1 MKKKLVSILLAAAM
15 VLSMTACG
23 GGSNSGEGAKSTEAA
38 GAANSTEAGQA
49 KSSEAADETK
59 SGMAE
64 TGETAANPGGTAESK
79 ETQDAAD
86 EGDPVTLSLMV
97 TTRPTTDNKDFY
109 LDWLPELV
117 KEKYPNINVEV
128 EQLPT
133 DQYKQTV
140 RLKFASG
147 QGPDIFTWWAGLQAK
162 DLVDAGYVKDLSGF
176 SQLGKFKKE
185 IADSYVFDG
194 KNYGI
199 PLGSSFLTT
208 WYNKEAFEKA
218 GITQMPENWNQFL
231 ECCEKLKAAGYTPI
245 TMGDKQSFVVQFGVY
260 QIGASQIYADNMD
273 FDSQLFTGETKFTDE
288 CWVNTIDKYK
298 TLYDKGYIIENSLG
312 LSQEQS
318 RQAFLDGRAAMI
330 FDGSFG
336 YDALNKNGA
345 QEFEKGMFCMPSN
358 DEGKEFVY
366 NLTPS
371 NGVFASANS
380 ANQEAVDQVLEYW
393 FTEGTP
399 LFEKWVETSSDI
411 SCYEGTWDSRPLVKE
426 YLEKYKDDPS
436 IYNLNNAWPEGVSDM
451 MCTKF
456 QEVIAG
462 NATAEDV
469 CQAMQDKFDELNGN

>member
-1 MKKKLVSILLAAAM
+1 MKKKLVSMLMAAAM

-23 GGSNSGEGAKSTEAA
+23 GSNSEGTKSTEA
-38 GAANSTEAGQA
+38 GTGA
-49 KSSEAADETK
+49 KSEETVSEEKTETAK
-59 SGMAE
+59 SNETEKSSGE
-64 TGETAANPGGTAESK
+64 TGETVE
-79 ETQDAAD
+79 

-109 LDWLPELV
+109 LDWLPELI

-185 IADSYVFDG
+185 IADSYVFDD

-208 WYNKEAFEKA
+208 WYNKEAFDKA
-218 GITQMPENWNQFL
+218 GIVQMPENWDQFL

-260 QIGASQIYADNMD
+260 QIGASQIYGDNMD
-273 FDSQLFTGETKFTDE
+273 FDSQLFTGETKFTDD

-345 QEFEKGMFCMPSN
+345 VEFEKGMFCIPSN

-380 ANQEAVDQVLEYW
+380 ANQEAIDKVLEYW

-411 SCYEGTWDSRPLVKE
+411 SCYEGIEDSRPLVKE
-426 YLEKYKDDPS
+426 YLEKYKEDPS

-469 CQAMQDKFDELNGN
+469 CQAMQDKFDELSGN

>member
-1 MKKKLVSILLAAAM
+1 MKKKLVSILMAAAM

-23 GGSNSGEGAKSTEAA
+23 GSNSEGTKSTEA
-38 GAANSTEAGQA
+38 GTGA
-49 KSSEAADETK
+49 KSEETVSEEKTETAK
-59 SGMAE
+59 SNETEKSSGE
-64 TGETAANPGGTAESK
+64 TGETVE
-79 ETQDAAD
+79 

-185 IADSYVFDG
+185 IADSYVFDD

-208 WYNKEAFEKA
+208 WYNKEAFDKA
-218 GITQMPENWNQFL
+218 GIVQMPENWDQFL

-260 QIGASQIYADNMD
+260 QIGASQIYGDNMD
-273 FDSQLFTGETKFTDE
+273 FDSQLFTGETKFTDD

-345 QEFEKGMFCMPSN
+345 VEFEKGMFCIPSN

-380 ANQEAVDQVLEYW
+380 ANQEAIDKVLEYW

-411 SCYEGTWDSRPLVKE
+411 SCYEGIEDSRPLVKE
-426 YLEKYKDDPS
+426 YLEKYKEDPS

-469 CQAMQDKFDELNGN
+469 CQAMQDKFDELSGN

>member
-1 MKKKLVSILLAAAM
+1 MKKKLVSILMAAAM

-23 GGSNSGEGAKSTEAA
+23 GSNSEGTKSTEA
-38 GAANSTEAGQA
+38 GTGA
-49 KSSEAADETK
+49 KSEETVSEAKTETAK
-59 SGMAE
+59 SNETEKSSGE
-64 TGETAANPGGTAESK
+64 TGETVE
-79 ETQDAAD
+79 

-185 IADSYVFDG
+185 IADSYVFDD

-208 WYNKEAFEKA
+208 WYNKEAFDKA
-218 GITQMPENWNQFL
+218 GIGQMPENWDQFL

-260 QIGASQIYADNMD
+260 QIGASQIYGDNMD
-273 FDSQLFTGETKFTDE
+273 FDSQLFTGETKFTDD

-345 QEFEKGMFCMPSN
+345 VEFEKGMFCIPSN

-380 ANQEAVDQVLEYW
+380 ANQEAIDKVLEYW

-411 SCYEGTWDSRPLVKE
+411 SCYEGIEDSRPLVKE
-426 YLEKYKDDPS
+426 YLEKYKEDPS

-469 CQAMQDKFDELNGN
+469 CQAMQDKFDELSGN

>member
-1 MKKKLVSILLAAAM
+1 MKKKIISILIAAVM
-15 VLSMTACG
+15 TLSMTACG
-23 GGSNSGEGAKSTEAA
+23 SGQNQTDAATKDTAVKETSAKETSAKSENSSDTKKEDTEA
-38 GAANSTEAGQA
+38 
-49 KSSEAADETK
+49 ET
-59 SGMAE
+59 
-64 TGETAANPGGTAESK
+64 TGDSK
-79 ETQDAAD
+79 ETATDSSSNEQ
-86 EGDPVTLSLMV
+86 VNLSLMV

-117 KEKYPNINVEV
+117 KEKYPNININV

-162 DLVDAGYVKDLSGF
+162 DLVDAGYVKDMSDFPGLD
-176 SQLGKFKKE
+176 KFKKE
-185 IADSYVFDG
+185 IADSYSFEG

-208 WYNKEAFEKA
+208 WYNKDAFEQA
-218 GITQMPENWNQFL
+218 GIKEMPVNWDEFL
-231 ECCEKLKAAGYTPI
+231 DCCEKLKSAGYTPI

-260 QIGASQIYADNMD
+260 QIGASQIYGSNMD
-273 FDSQLFTGETKFTDE
+273 FDNQLFTGETKFTDE
-288 CWVNTIDKYK
+288 NWVKTIDKYK
-298 TLYDKGYIIENSLG
+298 TLYENGYVIDNSLG

-318 RQAFLDGRAAMI
+318 RQAFLDGKAAMV

-336 YDALNKNGA
+336 YDALNKDGA
-345 QEFEKGMFCMPSN
+345 VSFEKGMFCIPSN
-358 DEGKEFVY
+358 DKDQKFVY

-371 NGVFASANS
+371 NGVFASAAS
-380 ANQEAVDQVLEYW
+380 ANEEAVQEVLEYW

-411 SCYEGTWDSRPLVKE
+411 SCYEGIEDSRPMIKE
-426 YLEKYKDDPS
+426 YLEKYKEDAS

-462 NATAEDV
+462 SASAEDV
-469 CQAMQDKFDELNGN
+469 CQAMQDKFEELNE

>member
-1 MKKKLVSILLAAAM
+1 MKKKLVSMLMAAAM

-23 GGSNSGEGAKSTEAA
+23 GSNSEGTKSTEA
-38 GAANSTEAGQA
+38 GTGA
-49 KSSEAADETK
+49 KSEETVSEEKTETAK
-59 SGMAE
+59 SNETEKSSGE
-64 TGETAANPGGTAESK
+64 TGETVE
-79 ETQDAAD
+79 

-185 IADSYVFDG
+185 IADSYVFDD

-208 WYNKEAFEKA
+208 WYNKEAFDKA
-218 GITQMPENWNQFL
+218 GIGQMPENWDQFL

-260 QIGASQIYADNMD
+260 QIGASQIYGDNMD
-273 FDSQLFTGETKFTDE
+273 FDSQLFTGETKFTDD

-345 QEFEKGMFCMPSN
+345 VEFEKGMFCIPSN

-380 ANQEAVDQVLEYW
+380 ANQEAIDKVLEYW

-411 SCYEGTWDSRPLVKE
+411 SCYEGIEDSRPLVKE
-426 YLEKYKDDPS
+426 YLEKYKEDPS

-469 CQAMQDKFDELNGN
+469 CQAMQDKFDELSGN

>member
-1 MKKKLVSILLAAAM
+1 MKKKLVSILMAAAM

-23 GGSNSGEGAKSTEAA
+23 GSNSEGTKSTEA
-38 GAANSTEAGQA
+38 GTGA
-49 KSSEAADETK
+49 KSEETVSEEKAETAK
-59 SGMAE
+59 SNETEKSSGE
-64 TGETAANPGGTAESK
+64 TGETVE
-79 ETQDAAD
+79 

-185 IADSYVFDG
+185 IADSYVFDD

-208 WYNKEAFEKA
+208 WYNKEAFDKA
-218 GITQMPENWNQFL
+218 GIGQMPENWDQFL

-260 QIGASQIYADNMD
+260 QIGASQIYGDNMD
-273 FDSQLFTGETKFTDE
+273 FDSQLFTGETKFTDD

-345 QEFEKGMFCMPSN
+345 VEFEKGMFCIPSN

-380 ANQEAVDQVLEYW
+380 ANQEAIDKVMEYW

-411 SCYEGTWDSRPLVKE
+411 SCYEGIEDSRPLVKE
-426 YLEKYKDDPS
+426 YLEKYKEDPS

-469 CQAMQDKFDELNGN
+469 CQAMQDKFDELSGN